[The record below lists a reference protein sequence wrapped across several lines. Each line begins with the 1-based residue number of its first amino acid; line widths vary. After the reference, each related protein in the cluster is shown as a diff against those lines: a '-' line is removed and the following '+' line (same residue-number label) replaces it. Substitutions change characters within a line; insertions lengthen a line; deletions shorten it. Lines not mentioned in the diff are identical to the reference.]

1 MVAVNKV
8 KIAFRLLMTLMG
20 CGFSI
25 FATGQV
31 IVSLDSA
38 TVISRGYLGNGVQ
51 WDPYCLDYGHGRFE
65 ISDEDMA
72 KIYRRLDFM
81 RPWVVR
87 MMINASSLADRDGNP
102 DFDHYYGNV
111 APLLEYCRT
120 RGVNVI
126 FGDWGGS
133 LISSKEKKINRKN
146 ILNAVSFVRY
156 LLDEKKM
163 DCIRYFNFVNEPNG
177 YWSAT
182 DGDFALWQDGMK
194 IIHVEMEKQGIA
206 SRISLIG
213 PDAAIWT
220 KDETWWVERS
230 ASEIGD
236 IIGLYDIHTY
246 PSKFTVNTNQ
256 YYDIIKAYRDC
267 VPARH
272 KIIMGEIGLKYVAPE
287 DKALSKLN
295 MARAKNA
302 KNASVDDSQMSV
314 YDFSYGIDMADA
326 LIQTLHAGYSGTVAW
341 MLDDAMHNNEAP
353 DKLKIWGFWNTFGD
367 EFFGAEQEKIRP
379 WFYAWSMLC
388 RAIPQDSEIL
398 TAISD
403 MPEAIKSALVRKNG
417 KYSLILL
424 NITDANLGITI
435 KGTPLPTLTGCKLAV
450 YSEQSLYNL
459 KDELSVPG
467 EKSVESPNIGD
478 MIDVPAKSLVIIS
491 NMF

>member
-1 MVAVNKV
+1 MNKV
-8 KIAFRLLMTLMG
+8 KIVFRLLMTLVG
-20 CGFSI
+20 CGFSTS
-25 FATGQV
+25 ATGQV

-38 TVISRGYLGNGVQ
+38 TVISRGYVGNGVQ

-72 KIYRRLDFM
+72 KIYNRLDFM
-81 RPWVVR
+81 KPGLVR
-87 MMINASSLADRDGNP
+87 MMINASSLTDKSGNP
-102 DFDHYYGNV
+102 DFGRYYDSV
-111 APLLEYCRT
+111 KPLLKYCRT
-120 RGVNVI
+120 RGVGVV

-133 LISSKEKKINRKN
+133 LINWKDKQINQKN
-146 ILNAVSFVRY
+146 ISNVVAFVRY

-177 YWSAT
+177 YWSAAN
-182 DGDFALWQDGMK
+182 GDFTLWQDGMK
-194 IIHVEMEKQGIA
+194 IIHAEMKKQGIA

-230 ASEIGD
+230 ASEIGNM
-236 IIGLYDIHTY
+236 IGLYDIHTY

-256 YYDIIKAYRDC
+256 YHDIIKAYRDR
-267 VPARH
+267 VPAGH

-287 DKALSKLN
+287 DKALNELN
-295 MARAKNA
+295 IARAKA
-302 KNASVDDSQMSV
+302 TEHASIEDSQMSV

-353 DKLKIWGFWNTFGD
+353 DKLKIWGFWNIFGD
-367 EFFGAEQEKIRP
+367 EFFGSEQEKVRP

-388 RAIPQDSEIL
+388 SAIPQGCEIL
-398 TAISD
+398 TAKSD
-403 MPEAIKSALVRKNG
+403 TPKAIKSALARKNG

-424 NITDANLGITI
+424 NITDANLRVTI
-435 KGTPLPTLTGCKLAV
+435 SGTPLPKLPGCKLSV
-450 YSEQSLYNL
+450 YSEQALCNL
-459 KDELSVPG
+459 KEELSVPG
-467 EKSVESPNIGD
+467 EKTVETPNTGD
-478 MIDVPAKSLVIIS
+478 TIDVPAKSLVIIS